1 MRIHSIRKFFFLTVL
16 YIAGL
21 FAILLLQFR
30 NESAVIRTL
39 GSLRVTL
46 SQISDKNQEATLKN
60 SLSVAFPGITFT
72 QDDATPAYLLKSDG
86 NKEALKLQKFEETGD
101 TSCTFHFE
109 NGASVSFAGAGS
121 GEDSRLEISAELPE
135 DATAIILN
143 YASASGYSV
152 SSPSEKQL
160 VFTSA
165 KDSFSLK
172 ASAITE
178 KTFSLGEK
186 EIALFSPYD
195 PTSVFT
201 FESALSSS
209 LSEKSAFEGAVRSLR
224 EKVVQAFQNADAQQ
238 ISEEAVM
245 AYVAEMAQNSRYQE
259 ALDAVPTAFKRS
271 SRRTFRTTPYFGNL
285 VEMNRTLS
293 MQLNNDKTLVSQAL
307 SARKLD
313 IFENW
318 DIVTYLVI
326 MSGTENIHRL
336 LAIPSEQE
344 TFEPSIKQAAGI
356 LHLYSVFSEKNT
368 SCAALLE
375 SVIGKCLET
384 LESKM
389 KISENNITINES
401 EESFSP
407 LEIAQIGSS
416 LVSYGEVAGRADI
429 AATGRVL
436 IVSTIDNSAGTD
448 LRFLS
453 ELYALLIKDNLFYPR
468 AIILDNTTD
477 PTLPIWVW
485 TAANSVK
492 AEIDDESILLRYEFP
507 KLDSH
512 YSLVSGIKSLKSIE
526 IYGMQ
531 YRTDPRFESYNS
543 SGYSYSA
550 DTKTLLLKTRH
561 KEAEEKIR
569 VTFEQ
574 K

>member
-21 FAILLLQFR
+21 FAILLVQFR

-60 SLSVAFPGITFT
+60 SISVAFPGITFT
-72 QDDATPAYLLKSDG
+72 EDDVSPAYLLKSDG
-86 NKEALKLQKFEETGD
+86 EKEALKLQKFEETGD
-101 TSCTFHFE
+101 TSCTFHFDG
-109 NGASVSFAGAGS
+109 GASVSFAGAGS

-186 EIALFSPYD
+186 ETALFSPYD

-201 FESALSSS
+201 FESALSST
-209 LSEKSAFEGAVRSLR
+209 LSEKSVYESAIRSIR
-224 EKVVQAFQNADAQQ
+224 EKVIQAFQNADSQQ

-307 SARKLD
+307 SAGKLD

-318 DIVTYLVI
+318 DIVPYLVI

-336 LAIPSEQE
+336 LSLPSAQE

-356 LHLYSVFSEKNT
+356 LHLYSVFSKENP
-368 SCAALLE
+368 SCAVLLE
-375 SVIGKCLET
+375 SIIGKCLET
-384 LESKM
+384 LEAKM
-389 KISENNITINES
+389 KISENDIVINES
-401 EESFSP
+401 EESLSA
-407 LEIAQIGSS
+407 LEIAQIGAA
-416 LVSYGEVAGRADI
+416 LVGYGEKEGRGDI

-436 IVSTIDNSAGTD
+436 IVSTINNTANTD
-448 LRFLS
+448 LRLLS
-453 ELYALLIKDNLFYPR
+453 ELYALLIKDNIFYPR

-492 AEIDDESILLRYEFP
+492 AEIDDEAILLRYEFP

-569 VTFEQ
+569 VTLEQ

>member
-72 QDDATPAYLLKSDG
+72 EDDATPAYLLKSDG
-86 NKEALKLQKFEETGD
+86 EKEALKLQKFEETGD
-101 TSCTFHFE
+101 TSCTFRFE

-135 DATAIILN
+135 GASAIILN

-186 EIALFSPYD
+186 ETALFSPYD

-201 FESALSSS
+201 FESALASS
-209 LSEKSAFEGAVRSLR
+209 LSEKSAYESAVRSLR

-307 SARKLD
+307 SAGKLD

-336 LAIPSEQE
+336 LAIPSQQE
-344 TFEPSIKQAAGI
+344 NFEPSIKQAAGI
-356 LHLYSVFSEKNT
+356 LHLYSVFSEKDK

-401 EESFSP
+401 EESLSAI
-407 LEIAQIGSS
+407 EIAQIGSS
-416 LVSYGEVAGRADI
+416 LAGYGEVAGRTDI
-429 AATGRVL
+429 AATGRTL
-436 IVSTIDNSAGTD
+436 IVQTLEESAGTD
-448 LRFLS
+448 LRLLS
-453 ELYALLIKDNLFYPR
+453 EFYALLIKDNIFYPR
-468 AIILDNTTD
+468 AIILDNKTD

-492 AEIDDESILLRYEFP
+492 AEIDDNTILLRYEFP

-526 IYGMQ
+526 IYGMH

-561 KEAEEKIR
+561 KEPEEKIK
-569 VTFEQ
+569 VTLES